1 MHNTKVYG
9 NDCGG
14 MEWVEGPE
22 KLNMATYLKASGF
35 VTYYSGKY
43 LNNYG
48 SPKVGGCAHIPP
60 GWDQWYGLVG
70 NSKYYD
76 YTVCTTGGGNETHG
90 NDYATDYFTDR
101 LANRTL
107 EFLENV
113 TTTKAPFFAM
123 VGTPASHGPN
133 DPAPQYSET
142 YAGMRSPRLPS
153 WNLAPNPDKH
163 YLLRH
168 ILPMDEQHAN
178 GEWSAV
184 SGVFVACAVL
194 PDRTRCCAVS
204 DVVFQRRWSVLRSV
218 DDMIE
223 RFISLLDQKA
233 VLDDTYFL
241 FTADHVRTAQL
252 CLTSCPSVSCQV

>member
-1 MHNTKVYG
+1 MHNTHVYG

-113 TTTKAPFFAM
+113 TTTKTPFFAM

-184 SGVFVACAVL
+184 SGAFVACAVL
-194 PDRTRCCAVS
+194 PDRTRVLCSLGRCLPAALVGAPLG
-204 DVVFQRRWSVLRSV
+204 RRHDRALYQPARP
-218 DDMIE
+218 E
-223 RFISLLDQKA
+223 G
-233 VLDDTYFL
+233 
-241 FTADHVRTAQL
+241 
-252 CLTSCPSVSCQV
+252 CPG